1 MGLSSSAWSY
11 SLKKGFIFK
20 VLPLWRCVTQHWI
33 ETDCVV
39 AWMWN
44 PSATELSKCYTEPMG
59 TGAITDA
66 AGSFYFSLSSSP
78 LKRVQI
84 SLLISFPPS
93 LSVPKVGT
101 EIFNNEPINYFN
113 GYRVIMLCYY
123 VFRWLQLLI
132 YRHFSAWWPLL
143 KTCVTF
149 NKEKKIIKKKK
160 DKEIREKKY

>member
-1 MGLSSSAWSY
+1 MDGTFLIR
-11 SLKKGFIFK
+11 LVLFVKKKGFIFK

-44 PSATELSKCYTEPMG
+44 PSATELSNCYTEPMG
-59 TGAITDA
+59 AGAITDA

-113 GYRVIMLCYY
+113 GYRVIMCFNGYSCSYTDISLRGGHCWKL
-123 VFRWLQLLI
+123 V
-132 YRHFSAWWPLL
+132 SPL
-143 KTCVTF
+143 
-149 NKEKKIIKKKK
+149 IKKKK
-160 DKEIREKKY
+160 L